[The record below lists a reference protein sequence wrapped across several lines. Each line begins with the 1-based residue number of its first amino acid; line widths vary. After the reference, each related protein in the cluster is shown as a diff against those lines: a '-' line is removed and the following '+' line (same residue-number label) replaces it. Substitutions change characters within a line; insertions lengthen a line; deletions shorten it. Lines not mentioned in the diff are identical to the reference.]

1 MARYSTETKLSP
13 ERVIEKARAYFGTEM
28 GLDTT
33 DDNPCCITFE
43 GGGGFVSVTV
53 NAGEK
58 KTAVELETRE
68 WDYQVK
74 QFMREIG

>member
-13 ERVIEKARAYFGTEM
+13 EQVIKKARAYFGTEM
-28 GLDTT
+28 GLEAAE
-33 DDNPCCITFE
+33 DNPCCVTFG
-43 GGGGFVSVTV
+43 GGGGFVTVTAS
-53 NAGEK
+53 AGEK

-74 QFMREIG
+74 QFMQEIG

>member
-1 MARYSTETKLSP
+1 
-13 ERVIEKARAYFGTEM
+13 M

-33 DDNPCCITFE
+33 GDNPCCITFE
-43 GGGGFVSVTV
+43 GGGGFVSVAAST
-53 NAGEK
+53 GEK